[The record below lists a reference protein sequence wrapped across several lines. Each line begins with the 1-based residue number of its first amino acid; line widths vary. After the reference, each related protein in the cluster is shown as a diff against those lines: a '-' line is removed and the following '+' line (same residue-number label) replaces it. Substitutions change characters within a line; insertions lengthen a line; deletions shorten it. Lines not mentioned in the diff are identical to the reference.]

1 MRIKSLQWMAC
12 GILAVLLAKTPFV
25 FSDEPSESVH
35 IGGAGIPAT
44 DWNVDQLQ
52 KQFAKEI
59 APVEYTGHGQ
69 KHVYQCV
76 ALVSLLKA
84 AGVPVEFKMDPKAD
98 PKLKSYPLRFVA
110 VVRGRDGYVVAFS
123 LAELLPDIGN
133 RHVWV
138 ALDEDGQPISEQDG
152 PIRLLS
158 PDDQKPARGV
168 HQLAEITIVDTAAA
182 TTTRPDAAP

>member
-1 MRIKSLQWMAC
+1 MRIKRLQWMVY
-12 GILAVLLAKTPFV
+12 GILAVLLATTPFV
-25 FSDEPSESVH
+25 FSDASSESVH
-35 IGGAGIPAT
+35 IGGANIPAT
-44 DWNVDQLQ
+44 DWTVDQLQ

-59 APVEYTGHGQ
+59 APVDYTSHGQ
-69 KHVYQCV
+69 KHVYRCV

-84 AGVPVEFKMDPKAD
+84 AGVPVDLKMDPNAD
-98 PKLKSYPLRFVA
+98 RKLKSYPLRFVA

-133 RHVWV
+133 RHAWV
-138 ALDEDGQPISEQDG
+138 ALDEDGQPLSEQDG

-182 TTTRPDAAP
+182 TTRPDAAP

>member
-1 MRIKSLQWMAC
+1 MRIKSLQWMAY
-12 GILAVLLAKTPFV
+12 GILVVLLAKTPMA

-35 IGGAGIPAT
+35 ISGKGIPAT
-44 DWNVDQLQ
+44 DWTVDQLQ
-52 KQFAKEI
+52 KQFAAEI
-59 APVEYTGHGQ
+59 TPVAYSGHGQ
-69 KHVYQCV
+69 KHVYRCI
-76 ALVSLLKA
+76 ALISLLKA
-84 AGVPVEFKMDPKAD
+84 AGVPADLKMDPKAD
-98 PKLKSYPLRFVA
+98 PKMKSYSLRFVA
-110 VVRGRDGYVVAFS
+110 VAHGRDGYVVTFS

-138 ALDEDGQPISEQDG
+138 ALDEDGQPISDQDG

-182 TTTRPDAAP
+182 TTRPDAAP